1 MDPATIKR
9 ITRISNIV
17 YKAFREYMRNDQKA
31 SYPLSGDVWV
41 VIKGGRVA
49 RSVPQSTR
57 FTTADGSVSIE
68 KGDENVVRVTAHKF
82 MRAPKLW
89 NGPDVLPN
97 NELASMFASLFHDLM
112 WGHRAEIGEALGMT
126 PKQVMRLANDVFVLA
141 WRAIDPSLK
150 GRIKSYFAFQAVSA
164 AVPWWPAVKK
174 ALAGVTL
181 ACLLSGCEGCFS
193 LPGGEVEEVGGVDV
207 VQSVMDQYGDGL
219 GPDPVEDTEAD
230 NGWSD

>member
-1 MDPATIKR
+1 MDPATAKR

-17 YKAFREYMRNDQKA
+17 WKAFREYMRNDQKA

-41 VIKGGRVA
+41 VVEGGRVA
-49 RSVPQSTR
+49 RSVPTR
-57 FTTADGSVSIE
+57 TRYTTKDGSVTIE

-82 MRAPKLW
+82 MRAARLW

-112 WGHRAEIGEALGMT
+112 WFHRVEIGDALGMT
-126 PKQVMRLANDVFVLA
+126 PKQVMRLANDLFVKA

-174 ALAGVTL
+174 VLAGVAL
-181 ACLLSGCEGCFS
+181 ACLLSGCEGCWS
-193 LPGGEVEEVGGVDV
+193 LPGGEVVEVGGVDV
-207 VQSVMDQYGDGL
+207 VQGVMDRYGDGL
-219 GPDPVEDTEAD
+219 GPDPVEETEEAE
-230 NGWSD
+230 